1 MLAAGD
7 LSFVGCPVLLDF
19 SNSGNDTCHN
29 HDGEEVV
36 AIDIGGKVKESDDND
51 RGVSHEATSTTGGAG
66 VRSLHRAAM
75 TAAAAEYVY
84 VVSRL

>member
-7 LSFVGCPVLLDF
+7 LSCFGCAVLLDF
-19 SNSGNDTCHN
+19 SDSGNNACHS

-51 RGVSHEATSTTGGAG
+51 RGVSHKATSTTGGAG
-66 VRSLHRAAM
+66 VRSLHCAAM
-75 TAAAAEYVY
+75 TAAAAEYVEGG
-84 VVSRL
+84 